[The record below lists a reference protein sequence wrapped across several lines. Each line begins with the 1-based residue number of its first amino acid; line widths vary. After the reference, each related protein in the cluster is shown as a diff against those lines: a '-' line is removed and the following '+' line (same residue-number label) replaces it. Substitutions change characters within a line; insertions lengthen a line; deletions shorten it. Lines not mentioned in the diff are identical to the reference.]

1 MEKTPEGSIT
11 KKDKK
16 RRKRTTEKDSVEE
29 APLTETDDDAIQ
41 EQEFVKAS
49 FQDGDARS
57 KIQIKRKTN
66 TLSRRRRRRS
76 NIPHILYGR
85 DFLPDDE
92 VLFSDDKVLLSDD
105 EELLSEEEELLVMS
119 LPLPVHLFIYLFF
132 ALLCELTGRFVAM
145 GQGRVFFN
153 SESS

>member
-76 NIPHILYGR
+76 NIPHILY
-85 DFLPDDE
+85 
-92 VLFSDDKVLLSDD
+92 SDDKVLLSDD
-105 EELLSEEEELLVMS
+105 EEVFSGEEELLVMS

-132 ALLCELTGRFVAM
+132 ALQCELTGRFVAM